1 MATIQI
7 ECPLTESLNLRRD
20 SFPERVPFRCTRQL
34 VNALPVTGVEGLFRL
49 TSQLV
54 MKVLRDNKESI
65 EAVFSSFV
73 HDPLIQHL
81 VLNPRQLTD
90 IDEPAKPLPAD
101 EDDQI
106 ANTQNRSQI
115 RRRKTASVIEGTV
128 TDLSPRA
135 QRVVNRVKQKLE
147 GMEFGT
153 AEALTVESQ
162 VDVLIL

>member
-1 MATIQI
+1 MTA
-7 ECPLTESLNLRRD
+7 CARRD

-49 TSQLV
+49 TSELV
-54 MKVLRDNKESI
+54 MKILRDNKESI

-81 VLNPRQLTD
+81 VLNPRQLVD
-90 IDEPAKPLPAD
+90 VDKPAKSALTD
-101 EDDQI
+101 EV
-106 ANTQNRSQI
+106 SQI
-115 RRRKTASVIEGTV
+115 GTPTSRLNTRRRKAASPVVDTV

-135 QRVVNRVKQKLE
+135 QRVVNRVKEKLE

-153 AEALTVESQ
+153 VEALSVEAQ
-162 VDVLIL
+162 VSVLIR